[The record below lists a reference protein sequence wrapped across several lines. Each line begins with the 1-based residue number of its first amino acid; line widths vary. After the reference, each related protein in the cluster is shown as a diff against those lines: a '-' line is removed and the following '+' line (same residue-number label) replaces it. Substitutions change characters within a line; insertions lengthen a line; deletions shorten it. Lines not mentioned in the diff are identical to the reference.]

1 YLIQHATNPVDWYP
15 WGDEAF
21 KKAKKED
28 KPVFLSIGY
37 STCHWCHV
45 MAHESFENP
54 EIAALLNQVFVPVK
68 VDREERPD
76 IDGIYMT
83 ACQIMTGSGG
93 WPLTIIMTPDKK
105 PFFAGTY
112 FPKESGFGAI
122 GLKDLILNVQ
132 DIWNDNRG
140 EALNSGDQIIK
151 ALQDVS
157 KTIKGEYLDE
167 KILEKTYEELSK
179 VFDDDNGGFGD
190 FQKFPTPHNLMFLL
204 RYWKRS
210 GNKHALNMVTKTLD
224 SMAMGGIYDHLGF
237 GFHRYSV
244 DKYWLVP
251 HFEKMLYDQA
261 LIALIYTEAFQA
273 TGKSNYKKIAEEIF
287 QYVIRDMKS
296 PEGAFYSA
304 EDADSEGVEGKFY
317 VWTAQEINEILD
329 KEEAKFISVVY
340 DIKEDG
346 NFNDGYSQTS
356 SNNILHMNHDIH
368 ELKSILNLSRQD
380 IENKLETI
388 RFKLYTEREKRVHPH
403 KDDKILT
410 DWNGLIIAALS
421 RASVVFNV
429 ETYAVAAKNA
439 ADFILNKLLSDDRL
453 MHRYREGDAG
463 IMGNLDDYSFMI
475 WGLMELYT
483 ATFDVIHLNAA
494 IKLNNSLLKYFWDYE
509 ESGFYFT
516 AADAEKVLMREKK
529 IYDSATPSG
538 NSVELLNL
546 IKIARLTEDPEL
558 EAKAVE
564 METSFSDNVK
574 RAPIGYTYFLTAV
587 DFKVGPSYE
596 IVIVGKTGTPDT
608 LKMLNNLNRHYIP
621 NQVLIFKDTDNHTDV
636 EEIAESLKLKDKI
649 NGMATA
655 YVCAAGSCKI
665 PTTDVGEML
674 KLLGVK

>member
-1 YLIQHATNPVDWYP
+1 
-15 WGDEAF
+15 
-21 KKAKKED
+21 
-28 KPVFLSIGY
+28 
-37 STCHWCHV
+37 
-45 MAHESFENP
+45 
-54 EIAALLNQVFVPVK
+54 
-68 VDREERPD
+68 
-76 IDGIYMT
+76 
-83 ACQIMTGSGG
+83 
-93 WPLTIIMTPDKK
+93 
-105 PFFAGTY
+105 
-112 FPKESGFGAI
+112 
-122 GLKDLILNVQ
+122 
-132 DIWNDNRG
+132 
-140 EALNSGDQIIK
+140 
-151 ALQDVS
+151 
-157 KTIKGEYLDE
+157 
-167 KILEKTYEELSK
+167 
-179 VFDDDNGGFGD
+179 
-190 FQKFPTPHNLMFLL
+190 
-204 RYWKRS
+204 
-210 GNKHALNMVTKTLD
+210 MVTKTLD
-224 SMAMGGIYDHLGF
+224 TMAMGGIYDHLGF

-317 VWTAQEINEILD
+317 VWTAEEINEILD

-340 DIKEDG
+340 DIKKDG

-356 SNNILHMNHDIH
+356 SNNILHMKHDIH
-368 ELKSILNLSRQD
+368 ELKDILNLSRQD
-380 IENKLETI
+380 IENKLDII
-388 RFKLYTEREKRVHPH
+388 RVKLYSIREKRVHPH

-429 ETYAVAAKNA
+429 KTYAVAAKDA

-483 ATFDVIHLNAA
+483 ATFDVVYLNAA

-596 IVIVGKTGTPDT
+596 IVIVGKTGAPDT
-608 LKMLNNLNRHYIP
+608 LNMLKNLNKHYIP
-621 NQVLIFKDTDNHTDV
+621 NQVLIFKDTDNHTEV
-636 EEIAESLKLKDKI
+636 EKIAESLKLKENI

-665 PTTDVGEML
+665 PTTDFGEML
-674 KLLGVK
+674 KLLDVK